1 MLIKIVSV
9 YVEDDVCVLSRAV
22 DVDSTGFSGEFLFKR
37 VCRKMFTVPYATTW
51 PYVYNPTSL

>member
-22 DVDSTGFSGEFLFKR
+22 DVDRAGLSGAFLFKCI
-37 VCRKMFTVPYATTW
+37 CRKMFTVPYATTW
-51 PYVYNPTSL
+51 PYVYNLTSL